1 MDNYFTSFRLFVCLP
16 SLELIIFEQ
25 EVCSTKIGYANT
37 LSSGRNS
44 CKKNKKR
51 GHLEQRSARQA
62 KTLCN
67 LYGWLEW
74 HQGALHRFFWIL
86 PIYQKFV
93 RRWKKV
99 GRKYIQEQQPKSIPL
114 LQPEHGFCQKNVSGL
129 GQTQDWYLN
138 EKIVVVAVC
147 LNGRCCSAGCV
158 GIVFI
163 ERQIIP
169 EQYRNL
175 QYPIR
180 RLLWWHKLLL
190 EAFWMQEYSKHI
202 QASKMECFCANS

>member
-1 MDNYFTSFRLFVCLP
+1 MRNIKSNSYLVHYRPYQGTKKGKQVASSTKWGLGDNVLLLMQCLTPTVSFDLFMDNYFTSFRLFVCLP

-86 PIYQKFV
+86 PTYQKFV
-93 RRWKKV
+93 RLWNKV
-99 GRKYIQEQQPKSIPL
+99 ERKYI
-114 LQPEHGFCQKNVSGL
+114 
-129 GQTQDWYLN
+129 N
-138 EKIVVVAVC
+138 E
-147 LNGRCCSAGCV
+147 
-158 GIVFI
+158 
-163 ERQIIP
+163 
-169 EQYRNL
+169 
-175 QYPIR
+175 
-180 RLLWWHKLLL
+180 
-190 EAFWMQEYSKHI
+190 
-202 QASKMECFCANS
+202 